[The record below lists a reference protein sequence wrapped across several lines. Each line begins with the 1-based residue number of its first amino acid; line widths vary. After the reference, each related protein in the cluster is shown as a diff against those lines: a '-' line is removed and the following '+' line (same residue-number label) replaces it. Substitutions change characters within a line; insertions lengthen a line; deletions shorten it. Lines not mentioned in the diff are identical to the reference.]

1 MAGPSRACSFCGQD
15 AETPIQRDGEDF
27 CSAGCANAAQQL
39 DAHKRTETVEAS
51 PVSDSD
57 ARAFFHV
64 AGMHGPTC
72 EAFLERRAR
81 SLTGVKTVDA
91 SYVTETIY
99 LTYDPDTV
107 TEDDLRT
114 ALSVVGYRLV
124 SREETSGE
132 SATTVLADPRDRAE
146 RTLDDLLGFRY
157 VAGVVFATFL
167 LLPYVV
173 VLYPAQFSLL
183 PVEFF
188 EDGAISG
195 GALPLLVLL
204 AGTSGVVILF
214 TGLPLLRGAYVSL
227 LMRRPSTDLVATL
240 TVIVAFVYG
249 TVAVLAGRIDLYFDL
264 AIVVAAVVVA
274 ASYYE
279 SLVKREAMER
289 LTDITLA
296 RPHEARV
303 LLPSGTLDVELDD
316 LRPDD
321 LVLVREGER
330 VPVDGELTEGHCTV
344 DESVV
349 TGESR
354 PVQKRTGDQIVGG
367 SVVTG
372 NAAVVRVGDPPT
384 SSIDRLTTAVW
395 RLQSATHGLQRR
407 ADRVAG
413 RIVPVVVGAA
423 VVTGAVLFGLGWGTV
438 GAGLA
443 ALAVIIVF
451 APWGLALSTP
461 LTVATNLRAA
471 LSHDIVISDETVFE
485 RLGETDTVVFD
496 KTGTLTAGEMVVVD
510 ADAPPETLAAA
521 ALLEQRASHPV
532 ATAIT
537 EAFADSTDTGDE
549 RGNTQ
554 VTGFESHSRGVEG
567 TVGGVKTLV
576 GHPALF
582 AATDWN
588 VPTALSERV
597 ERVKAAGN
605 LPVVVGQSG
614 EATGLVVLAD
624 KQRSGWEQVITRLAE
639 SDISVVILTGD
650 DETAA
655 KAFERHPAVESVFAG
670 VPPTGKTEVV
680 KRVQATNHVTMVGD
694 GTNDAPALA
703 QADLGIAL
711 GSGTALASDA
721 ADVALAADE
730 LDAVEKTFALAQA
743 ANRRVTQNALLAL
756 SYNAVAAL
764 ALVGGVLNP
773 VTTMFG
779 VVVAGT
785 LLGLNSSRSLL

>member
-1 MAGPSRACSFCGQD
+1 MAGPSRACSFCGQN
-15 AETPIQRDGEDF
+15 AETPIQRDGEQF
-27 CSAGCANAAQQL
+27 CSVGCADASQQL
-39 DAHKRTETVEAS
+39 DARGHTETVEES
-51 PVSDSD
+51 PASDSD

-72 EAFLERRAR
+72 EAFLERRASR
-81 SLTGVKTVDA
+81 LTGVKDVDA
-91 SYVTETIY
+91 SYVTETIQVV
-99 LTYDPDTV
+99 YDAETV
-107 TEDDLRT
+107 TEDDLIT
-114 ALSVVGYRLV
+114 ALSVVGYRVV

-132 SATTVLADPRDRAE
+132 SATTVLADPRDSAE

-167 LLPYVV
+167 LLPYIV

-188 EDGAISG
+188 EDGAIGG

-240 TVIVAFVYG
+240 TVIGAFVYG

-289 LTDITLA
+289 LTDITLS
-296 RPHEARV
+296 RPREARV
-303 LLPSGTLDVELDD
+303 ILPSGALDVELED

-330 VPVDGELTEGHCTV
+330 VPVDGELNEGHCTV

-349 TGESR
+349 TGESQ
-354 PVQKRTGDQIVGG
+354 PVQKRAGDPVVGG

-372 NAAVVRVGDPPT
+372 NAALVRVGDPPT

-395 RLQSATHGLQRR
+395 ILQSVTHGLQRR
-407 ADRVAG
+407 ADRLSG
-413 RIVPVVVGAA
+413 WILPVVVGAA
-423 VVTGAVLFGLGWGTV
+423 VVTGTLLFALGRGAV

-443 ALAVIIVF
+443 ALAVILVF

-461 LTVATNLRAA
+461 LTVATNIRAA
-471 LSHDIVISDETVFE
+471 LKHDIVISDETVFE

-510 ADAPPETLAAA
+510 ADGPSEPLAAA
-521 ALLEQRASHPV
+521 ALLERRVSHPV
-532 ATAIT
+532 ATAI
-537 EAFADSTDTGDE
+537 ADEFGDSEDTRDE
-549 RGNTQ
+549 GTNTQ

-576 GHPALF
+576 GHPTLF
-582 AATDWN
+582 AGKEWN

-597 ERVKAAGN
+597 ERVRAAGN
-605 LPVVVGQSG
+605 LPIVVGQSG
-614 EATGLVVLAD
+614 AATGLVVLTD
-624 KQRSGWEQVITRLAE
+624 KQRRGWEQVISRLSE

-650 DETAA
+650 DEPATT
-655 KAFERHPAVESVFAG
+655 AFERHPGVESVFAG

-680 KRVQATNHVTMVGD
+680 RRLQATNHVTMVGD

-743 ANRRVTQNALLAL
+743 ANQRVTQNGALAL
-756 SYNAVAAL
+756 SYNGVAAL

-773 VTTMFG
+773 VTTMLG